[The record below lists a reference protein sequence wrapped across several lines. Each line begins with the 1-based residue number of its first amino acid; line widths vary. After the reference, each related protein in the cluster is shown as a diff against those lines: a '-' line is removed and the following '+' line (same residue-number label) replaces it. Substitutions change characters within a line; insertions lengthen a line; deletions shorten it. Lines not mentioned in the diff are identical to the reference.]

1 MDALRESKETN
12 ENHPFQH
19 VLQFLDVQL
28 VY

>member
-12 ENHPFQH
+12 ENHTFQH
-19 VLQFLDVQL
+19 VLQFPEVQL